1 MMNVMICRD
10 NVLFQRLL
18 SVGVTKIGLQ
28 TATNTEITMPKVEK
42 DFVGSVT
49 ITVTGPAEGT

>member
-1 MMNVMICRD
+1 VITINC
-10 NVLFQRLL
+10 NVLYC
-18 SVGVTKIGLQ
+18 VGVTKIGLQ